1 MRTAV
6 SNALRRATHVLGARS
21 GDDFE
26 RVSAERV
33 VRHWLT
39 RELDAAADDEHGGR
53 STVDDEHGVP
63 TPTGTEPPPSTGL
76 ADRQLGGRST
86 ADTRDPDSPRGTPSG
101 VGEDGQT
108 RYAALVDALLSVKP
122 GAATFLG
129 RHPPSAWYR
138 TTLSPERLSRLHP
151 VAGPPDLSWRAV
163 ATDGTLA
170 SVARRRHHEGPA
182 PLRRA
187 GVDVEAVDHYTERL
201 AAGDTLDAVVIRTDR
216 GATPWLVA
224 DGNHRVVAAARH
236 RLASGEYEPLPAFVG
251 VSSNSVLEPLL
262 ARLRGLRRRLRGRR
276 VAEPRR

>member
-1 MRTAV
+1 MRTAA
-6 SNALRRATHVLGARS
+6 SSALSRIARVVGKPT

-33 VRHWLT
+33 LRHWLL
-39 RELDAAADDEHGGR
+39 RELETTADDERGAW
-53 STVDDEHGVP
+53 STTD
-63 TPTGTEPPPSTGL
+63 TEG
-76 ADRQLGGRST
+76 
-86 ADTRDPDSPRGTPSG
+86 PDSLGDSPSS
-101 VGEDGQT
+101 VDEDGQT
-108 RYAALVDALLSVKP
+108 TYAALVDALLSVKP

-170 SVARRRHHEGPA
+170 SVARRLHHEGPE

-187 GVDVEAVDHYTERL
+187 GIDVEAIDHYTERL
-201 AAGDTLDAVVIRTDR
+201 AAGDTLDALVIRTDR

-224 DGNHRVVAAARH
+224 DGNHRVVATARH
-236 RLASGEYEPLPAFVG
+236 RLATGEYEPLSAFVG
-251 VSSNSVLEPLL
+251 VSPNPILEPLV
-262 ARLRGLRRRLRGRR
+262 ARLHGLRRRLRGRR